1 MSDKKRQCHKTC
13 DMCARITARDMA
25 RRFCPVAACM
35 IHQGKSA
42 DSCKFFV
49 MAEDFN
55 NGGYD
60 DRDGYEG
67 HRNFKRRRRD
77 DVR

>member
-13 DMCARITARDMA
+13 DICARITARDMS

-35 IHQGKSA
+35 IYQGRSA

-49 MAEDFN
+49 MAEDRDDYED
-55 NGGYD
+55 YD
-60 DRDGYEG
+60 EDCVDR
-67 HRNFKRRRRD
+67 RNSRKRRRRD
-77 DVR
+77 VR